1 MLLINIT
8 TEASTSLFLSL
19 SHTLVLPL
27 SVSLE
32 RLQIVNCA
40 PFAINRAAHNSAQ
53 SEIAFALIDLRA

>member
-8 TEASTSLFLSL
+8 TEAFTSLSL
-19 SHTLVLPL
+19 PHTLVLPL